1 VVRLLPLDRA
11 MNVRLLTIFAASAL
25 FAADVER
32 LAVVQKGHQDF
43 ERVFSTSTPSLADA
57 QACVRSAAAVI
68 PIATPEE
75 APRAHFE
82 LGWCALA
89 AGTPQQ
95 AAAEFDAGIAAWPLQ
110 FTKKRPPEPMPSV
123 FPVMAGVARLNGGAT
138 EAKALAPGHVCPP
151 ALMPANRCEDI
162 LNIGREWQGY
172 LDLRRDDI
180 DAAAKDFPRSAWT
193 DYAAGKQLFRDRKFT
208 DAVAAYKRAIDAWK
222 PNPIA
227 PKLDLSAANADLGG
241 AQLLAG
247 DVPGALASLN
257 QALKIDPANA
267 HALFLRGR
275 THDAAGQTDA
285 AVADYNLASRSALA
299 KGGDAS
305 FGESDFYRAISYY
318 RRKQFSQAEDEFD
331 NALNADIAESLR
343 ADAVAWRRLS
353 AVASG
358 SCEVARKDLEAALAP
373 VSPFFPKEEAR
384 AAITRCTETA
394 LRR

>member
-1 VVRLLPLDRA
+1 VVRLLPRYRV

-32 LAVVQKGHQDF
+32 LAVVQKGQQDF
-43 ERVFSTSTPSLADA
+43 ERVFSGATPSLGDA
-57 QACVRSAAAVI
+57 QACVRSAASVI

-89 AGTPQQ
+89 AGTPAQ
-95 AAAEFDAGIAAWPLQ
+95 AVAEFDAAIAAWPLQ
-110 FTKKRPPEPMPSV
+110 FNKKRPPEPMPSV
-123 FPVMAGVARLNGGAT
+123 FPVMAAVARLNGGAT
-138 EAKALAPGHVCPP
+138 EAKDLAPGHICPP
-151 ALMPANRCEDI
+151 SLMPTNRCEEI

-172 LDLRRDDI
+172 LDLKRNDV
-180 DAAAKDFPRSAWT
+180 DAAARDFPRSAWT
-193 DYAAGKQLFRDRKFT
+193 DYVAAKQLFRERKYLE
-208 DAVAAYKRAIDAWK
+208 AVAAYKRAVDNWK

-227 PKLDLSAANADLGG
+227 PKLDLSAANAELGG

-247 DVPGALASLN
+247 DIPGALASLN

-267 HALFLRGR
+267 RALFLRGR
-275 THDAAGQTDA
+275 VHDAAAQTDA
-285 AVADYNLASRSALA
+285 AIADYNLASRSALA
-299 KGGDAS
+299 KEGDEA
-305 FGESDFYRAISYY
+305 FGESHLYRGISYY
-318 RRKQFSQAEDEFD
+318 RRKEFTQAEDEFD
-331 NALNADIAESLR
+331 NALNADISETLR

-373 VSPFFPKEEAR
+373 TSPFFPKEEAR
-384 AAITRCTETA
+384 AAIARCTDTA